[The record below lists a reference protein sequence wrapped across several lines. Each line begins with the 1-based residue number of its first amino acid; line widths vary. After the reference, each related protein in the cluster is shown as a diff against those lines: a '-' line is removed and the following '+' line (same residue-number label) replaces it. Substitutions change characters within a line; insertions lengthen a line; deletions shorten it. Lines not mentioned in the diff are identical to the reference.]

1 MVYISLTDKQH
12 KKLCELF
19 DIEYSYMEFEPILHT
34 GESITGWSRGLNL
47 SEEHKAN
54 ISISKQGNQNLLG
67 YKFSEESKLKMSE
80 SRKGKKHSEET
91 KQKLRE
97 LNLGKK
103 HSEESKKKIGESSSK
118 RTPWNKGIKWQKKS
132 GKLVV

>member
-1 MVYISLTDKQH
+1 MVYISLTDNQH
-12 KKLCELF
+12 KKLCKLF
-19 DIEYSYMEFEPILHT
+19 DIEYSFIEFEPIPHT
-34 GESITGWSRGLNL
+34 GEPITGWSRGLSL

-54 ISISKQGNQNLLG
+54 ISLSKKGNQNLLG
-67 YKFSEESKLKMSE
+67 YVHTNESKIKMADA
-80 SRKGKKHSEET
+80 RVGRKHSEET

-103 HSEESKKKIGESSSK
+103 HSEESKKKIGEASSK

-132 GKLVV
+132 GKVV